1 MKCRTSLRFYFLCL
15 FAWDVIVTFWLFV
28 LEKFQQS
35 QLVGKKALLVGSSN
49 ILGLLLS
56 MVCWLTRF
64 VWKCCVK

>member
-1 MKCRTSLRFYFLCL
+1 MKCRTFLRFYFLGL

-35 QLVGKKALLVGSSN
+35 QLVGKKALLVGSFN

-56 MVCWLTRF
+56 LVCWLTRF